1 MTSDVATPATV
12 SGSGIRSQTSMIVAA
27 LLSLLVSLGFAAVA
41 PKATAATPAGGLN
54 VLSQSPW
61 VETHGIFD
69 LRLGVP
75 SSGGYRLQV
84 TVFDR
89 LITRT
94 AFDQAAQGRVGGFFY
109 RQAVPLSGLAVDPSG
124 GVDVELPV
132 NTTAPIPAL
141 PTVYIG
147 QTGVFPVQV
156 ELFDS
161 AGTPVG
167 TPQSIFLEYAS
178 GPGSGSAGYV
188 PLSVA
193 LVVPFAAGTGTALP
207 DAPPAPS
214 EASRLNQLSIGVDG
228 GSSMPIGLLADPRT
242 LSGLATGAA
251 SGSTV
256 DASTL
261 SHLASAAKAGT
272 LRVMPSTFDPSAIS
286 SLQKVGLAGELV
298 AQSAAAK
305 QVINSTLGVDPSSA
319 TWAFQGPVGAS
330 VLGVLAAQ
338 GSRNIIV
345 PDSSLSPLPA
355 IDTETTF
362 ARPTLVSAGGQSLNA
377 IGADPGL
384 AADFRSGGSPT
395 ITANRIIAE
404 LAMIETESPGLQ
416 RGVALLPQAGS
427 AISPQLLATLIA
439 GIAGNPLLDA
449 VSPTGLF
456 AKVPVAPLTRTF
468 GSANPALGAQER
480 TLGDSASSILAARR
494 KLTGV
499 TALLGGPSAKLNS
512 LGAQL
517 LLCESVSISPS
528 SRTAILGS
536 INSQLDKVA
545 GELGLPPATA
555 ITLTASH
562 GQIPITI
569 LVSGSIHARVQ
580 VRLTSQRLLFP
591 TFRPA
596 DGSCVVPT
604 PTEEI
609 CVFSLSKQNTTLNV
623 PVEARSS
630 GVFPLEVNL
639 YTPDGSLLLASDRDT
654 VRSTAVSGVAII
666 LAILAAVSL
675 AVWWG
680 RDLRRGRRRR
690 GLIPSP
696 FDDASPDADEPM
708 SPMSRVTGPTG
719 GNYSTKVHTRR
730 RQEV

>member
-1 MTSDVATPATV
+1 MRSDVATPAPV
-12 SGSGIRSQTSMIVAA
+12 SGSGVRPRTLMIAAA
-27 LLSLLVSLGFAAVA
+27 LLSMLVSLGFAAVA
-41 PKATAATPAGGLN
+41 PKAAAATPTAGLN

-75 SSGGYRLQV
+75 SSGAYRLQV

-124 GVDVELPV
+124 GVDIELPV
-132 NTTAPIPAL
+132 NTTAPSPAL

-147 QTGVFPVQV
+147 QTGVFPVQA

-193 LVVPFAAGTGTALP
+193 LVVPFAAAAGAAAP
-207 DAPPAPS
+207 DAPPTPS
-214 EASRLNQLSIGVDG
+214 QASRLNQLSIGVDAA
-228 GSSMPIGLLADPRT
+228 SSVPIGLLADPRT

-272 LRVMPSTFDPSAIS
+272 LRVMPSTFDPSAIG
-286 SLQKVGLAGELV
+286 SLQTAGLAGELA

-305 QVINSTLGVDPSSA
+305 QVINSTLGVAPSSA
-319 TWAFQGPVGAS
+319 TWVFQRPVGAS
-330 VLGVLAAQ
+330 VLGVLAAE

-355 IDTETTF
+355 VDTETTF
-362 ARPTLVSAGGQSLNA
+362 ARPTLVSGGGQSLNA

-384 AADFRSGGSPT
+384 AVDFRSGGPPT
-395 ITANRIIAE
+395 VTANRIIAE

-427 AISPQLLATLIA
+427 AVSPQLLATLIA

-449 VSPTGLF
+449 VSPRGLF

-468 GSANPALGAQER
+468 GPANPALGVQER
-480 TLGDSASSILAARR
+480 TLGDSASSILATRHR
-494 KLTGV
+494 LTGV
-499 TALLGGPSAKLNS
+499 TALLGGPSTKLNA
-512 LGAQL
+512 LATQL
-517 LLCESVSISPS
+517 LLCESLSISPS

-536 INSQLDKVA
+536 ITGQLDRIA
-545 GELGLPPATA
+545 GALGLPPATA

-696 FDDASPDADEPM
+696 FDDASSDADEPM

-719 GNYSTKVHTRR
+719 GNYNISVHTRR